1 MILNFQLDDKTLN
14 LFLKLKVCFVMH
26 FERIN
31 YAFVHWLDN
40 TSEIWG
46 KKSDGQV
53 INN

>member
-1 MILNFQLDDKTLN
+1 
-14 LFLKLKVCFVMH
+14 MH